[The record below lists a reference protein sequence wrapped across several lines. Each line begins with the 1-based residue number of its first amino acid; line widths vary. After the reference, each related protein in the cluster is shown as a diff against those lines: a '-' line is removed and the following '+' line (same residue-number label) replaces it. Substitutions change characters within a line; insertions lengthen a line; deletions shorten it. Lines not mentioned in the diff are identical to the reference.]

1 MACAVGACRGCP
13 VPLHDGGRYPAMCLE
28 GPVMD
33 ATVVDWERL
42 P

>member
-1 MACAVGACRGCP
+1 V
-13 VPLHDGGRYPAMCLE
+13 DSGRYPAMCLE

-33 ATVVDWERL
+33 ATVVDWTRL